1 MENKRTEGWC
11 IYRKTPLQKKAPA
24 KKNKKKNKNYN
35 NKLQDA
41 KHTCCCT
48 AIREHRETVA
58 TFLCVCVR
66 CRVQQRGMTASLLC
80 DYTPTNLGEHQ
91 VRLGKKKDACC
102 PEVLSRQ
109 SVQKNVPSLAM
120 GGAFNRDERL
130 TQMSLMLCNCGGK
143 TQRAAFIIGTKK
155 TYRQEVNVIFFLSF
169 LIAQV

>member
-24 KKNKKKNKNYN
+24 KKTKKKTRTTTTNYRTQNTHVVAQQSGSTGKPLQHSYVCAYVAECNKEAWLPLYSVITHQQTWVNI
-35 NKLQDA
+35 KFA
-41 KHTCCCT
+41 
-48 AIREHRETVA
+48 RE
-58 TFLCVCVR
+58 
-66 CRVQQRGMTASLLC
+66 
-80 DYTPTNLGEHQ
+80 
-91 VRLGKKKDACC
+91 KKDACC

-155 TYRQEVNVIFFLSF
+155 HTDRKWMWFSFFLF
-169 LIAQV
+169 W

>member
-24 KKNKKKNKNYN
+24 KKPKKNKNYN

-91 VRLGKKKDACC
+91 VR
-102 PEVLSRQ
+102 
-109 SVQKNVPSLAM
+109 
-120 GGAFNRDERL
+120 
-130 TQMSLMLCNCGGK
+130 
-143 TQRAAFIIGTKK
+143 
-155 TYRQEVNVIFFLSF
+155 
-169 LIAQV
+169 